1 MTFRNMT
8 EIGFKVFSTCFE
20 IWFVVTPGNAY
31 IFSMPI
37 EDSTNQKCSLT
48 HELNGKRTTIRSW

>member
-1 MTFRNMT
+1 MT

-31 IFSMPI
+31 IFSMPT
-37 EDSTNQKCSLT
+37 EDSTDQKCSLT
-48 HELNGKRTTIRSW
+48 HELNGKRTTIKSW

>member
-1 MTFRNMT
+1 MT

-31 IFSMPI
+31 IFSMPS
-37 EDSTNQKCSLT
+37 EDLTDQKCSLT